1 MVQVASPEVIHH
13 LGGNE
18 STSRTACSALAVPVA
33 AIEPTAAS
41 PSHASSRSVEDWH
54 ASNETFILLDWDDTL
69 CPTSHFS
76 SAVCAK
82 TRYGDRNPSLV
93 EFQAGVIDL
102 LRTAAA
108 LGGVGIVTMACQE
121 WVQECIQTLMPEVG
135 GVLRELGIEVV
146 SARTSAS
153 KQFLRESQG
162 DAREPAHFLKRKA
175 MARVIKKFY
184 REPNFI
190 RRTMR
195 VGTRRSWKNIISI
208 GDSQAERLALQ
219 DIVFQHTQRDRYG
232 RCKECRCKTLL
243 LMQEPNIQDL
253 IRQHR
258 AIREGLAALVR
269 HDGDIDIEFAQYDID
284 LLSGANNPLLDL

>member
-1 MVQVASPEVIHH
+1 
-13 LGGNE
+13 
-18 STSRTACSALAVPVA
+18 
-33 AIEPTAAS
+33 
-41 PSHASSRSVEDWH
+41 
-54 ASNETFILLDWDDTL
+54 
-69 CPTSHFS
+69 
-76 SAVCAK
+76 
-82 TRYGDRNPSLV
+82 V

-102 LRTAAA
+102 LRTAGA
-108 LGGVGIVTMACQE
+108 LGGVGIVTMASHE

-135 GVLRELGIEVV
+135 EVLRELGIEVV

-153 KQFLRESQG
+153 KHFLRESRG

-175 MARVIKKFY
+175 MARAIKNFY
-184 REPNFI
+184 REPNFL
-190 RRTMR
+190 RRAMR

-219 DIVFQHTQRDRYG
+219 DLVFQHAQLDRLG

-243 LMQEPNIQDL
+243 LMQEPNVEDL

-258 AIREGLAALVR
+258 AIQEALPSLVR
-269 HDGDIDIEFAQYDID
+269 HNGDIDIDVSQYDID